1 MLPRGIARPML
12 CVQYDLM
19 LSFETALRVAVIG
32 QEILIAAVLLFGRGS
47 AVARSSGALFLL
59 SVSAYLIVSDPVL
72 SEAVAFLWPLLT
84 LLAII
89 VPYCLWLF
97 ARAVFEAPWPR
108 WWILAGFALLAVC
121 VWVIFIGADGYGH
134 EWVNVANIAT
144 HIASLTAVAH
154 AIWIAAK
161 GRPDDLIE
169 QRRQF
174 RVFFIV
180 IVAAQVGAVL
190 VAELLLRGAEP
201 AWLILLNV
209 SVIGLLTV
217 GLAIPLLR
225 LNPELF
231 APVRTLGLGA
241 TTREAGDLSPSESVL
256 KQALLTAMS
265 EGAYQQSGLNIR
277 TLAEQLGHTEHQ
289 LRKLINGRLGF
300 RNFSAFLN
308 SYRIPEAKRVLADAG
323 EVRKPV
329 LTIALDLGYGSLGP
343 FNRAF
348 KAATNMTPTEYR
360 QAALGSK
367 DAKNE

>member
-1 MLPRGIARPML
+1 MS
-12 CVQYDLM
+12 
-19 LSFETALRVAVIG
+19 SFETTLSIAIIG
-32 QEILIAAVLLFGRGS
+32 QEILIAAVLLFGRGNG
-47 AVARSSGALFLL
+47 AARLSGALFLL
-59 SVSAYLIVSDPVL
+59 SVSAYLIVSDPL
-72 SEAVAFLWPLLT
+72 LREAAAFLSPVLT

-121 VWVIFIGADGYGH
+121 AWVIFVGSESFGS
-134 EWVNVANIAT
+134 EWVNVAGIVRQ
-144 HIASLTAVAH
+144 IASLVAVAH
-154 AIWIAAK
+154 AVWIAAK

-169 QRRQF
+169 QRRRF

-201 AWLILLNV
+201 SWLILLNV
-209 SVIGLLTV
+209 SVIAVLTV

-225 LNPELF
+225 LNPEFF
-231 APVRTLGLGA
+231 APVRTHGTD
-241 TTREAGDLSPSESVL
+241 TTIREADDLSPSESVL

-265 EGAYQQSGLNIR
+265 EGAYRQSGLNIR

-308 SYRIPEAKRVLADAG
+308 SYRIPAAKKALADAG

-367 DAKNE
+367 DAENE

>member
-1 MLPRGIARPML
+1 M
-12 CVQYDLM
+12 Q
-19 LSFETALRVAVIG
+19 SFETALRVAIIG
-32 QEILIAAVLLFGRGS
+32 QEILIAAVLLFGRGNG
-47 AVARSSGALFLL
+47 AARLSGALFLL
-59 SVSAYLIVSDPVL
+59 SVSAYLIVSDPLL
-72 SEAVAFLWPLLT
+72 SQAAAFLWPLLT

-89 VPYCLWLF
+89 VPFCLWLF

-121 VWVIFIGADGYGH
+121 VWLIFVRSDSLGS
-134 EWVNVANIAT
+134 EWVNLASIVRQ
-144 HIASLTAVAH
+144 IASLAVVAH
-154 AIWIAAK
+154 AVWIAAK

-169 QRRQF
+169 QRRRF

-201 AWLILLNV
+201 PWLILLNV
-209 SVIGLLTV
+209 SFIAILTV
-217 GLAIPLLR
+217 GLAVPLLR
-225 LNPELF
+225 LNPEFF
-231 APVRTLGLGA
+231 APVRTQGA
-241 TTREAGDLSPSESVL
+241 DTTTREADDLSPSESVL
-256 KQALLTAMS
+256 KQALLSAMS
-265 EGAYQQSGLNIR
+265 EGAYRQSGLNIR

-308 SYRIPEAKRVLADAG
+308 SYRIPAAKKVLADAG

-367 DAKNE
+367 DAENE

>member
-1 MLPRGIARPML
+1 
-12 CVQYDLM
+12 
-19 LSFETALRVAVIG
+19 
-32 QEILIAAVLLFGRGS
+32 
-47 AVARSSGALFLL
+47 
-59 SVSAYLIVSDPVL
+59 
-72 SEAVAFLWPLLT
+72 
-84 LLAII
+84 
-89 VPYCLWLF
+89 
-97 ARAVFEAPWPR
+97 
-108 WWILAGFALLAVC
+108 
-121 VWVIFIGADGYGH
+121 
-134 EWVNVANIAT
+134 
-144 HIASLTAVAH
+144 
-154 AIWIAAK
+154 
-161 GRPDDLIE
+161 
-169 QRRQF
+169 
-174 RVFFIV
+174 
-180 IVAAQVGAVL
+180 AQVGAVL

-209 SVIGLLTV
+209 SVIAVLTV

-225 LNPELF
+225 LNPEFF
-231 APVRTLGLGA
+231 APARTQGTG
-241 TTREAGDLSPSESVL
+241 TTAPEAEELSPSESVL
-256 KQALLTAMS
+256 KQALLTAM
-265 EGAYQQSGLNIR
+265 GDGVYQQSGLDIR

-308 SYRIPEAKRVLADAG
+308 SYRIPEAKRLLADAG

>member
-1 MLPRGIARPML
+1 ML
-12 CVQYDLM
+12 CVQYELM
-19 LSFETALRVAVIG
+19 SSFETALRVAIIG

-47 AVARSSGALFLL
+47 RIARISGALFLL
-59 SVSAYLIVSDPVL
+59 SVSAYLIVSDPML
-72 SEAVAFLWPLLT
+72 SQAADFLWPLLT

-108 WWILAGFALLAVC
+108 WWILAGFTLLAVC
-121 VWVIFIGADGYGH
+121 VWVIFIGGDSPGS
-134 EWVNVANIAT
+134 EWINVASIVR

-154 AIWIAAK
+154 ALWIAAK

-169 QRRQF
+169 RRRRF

-201 AWLILLNV
+201 DWLVLLNV
-209 SVIGLLTV
+209 SVIAVLTV

-225 LNPELF
+225 LNPEFF
-231 APVRTLGLGA
+231 APVRTQGTG
-241 TTREAGDLSPSESVL
+241 TTAQEAEELSPSESVL

-265 EGAYQQSGLNIR
+265 EGEYQQSGLNIR

-308 SYRIPEAKRVLADAG
+308 SYRIPEAKRVLEDAG
-323 EVRKPV
+323 QVRKPV